1 MASSQKSPATAA
13 GPNVEEAARGSG
25 GPRRLAERWRT
36 LPMLP
41 RHLIAACAAMIAV
54 IALTSI
60 TDPGANL
67 RLASIGFYMLAIAG
81 LGILIGFSGQV
92 SLGHGAFMFIGAY
105 STALF
110 VIHMPMLPLW
120 LNLALA
126 VVISC
131 LAGLIIG
138 VVCARLHGPYLA
150 GATLALAVAM
160 PALANRFSDFLGG
173 PNGLS
178 FVMRGTPP
186 ALSDMVSN
194 TQWQAWVVW
203 LTVLIVLVF
212 LANLSHGRLGRQMRA
227 VRDDETAAALSGI
240 RVARVKVTA
249 FVVSAGCGGLAGALQ
264 AYLLKTATPSTF
276 AVALS
281 LSLLAVLV
289 LGGLGSLW
297 GALWGAIAMVYVE
310 EWGDSLAHALTLDT
324 NVANNLPHVLYGV
337 LLIALVLTWPSG
349 VQGILRQLG
358 NALRSRGHSGN
369 GTTSVPSTQQG
380 K

>member
-13 GPNVEEAARGSG
+13 EPKAEEATRGTPKPRGLVARWN
-25 GPRRLAERWRT
+25 A
-36 LPMLP
+36 LPMLL
-41 RHLIAACAAMIAV
+41 RHILAACAAMGAV
-54 IALTSI
+54 IVLTSVTGQGENTRI
-60 TDPGANL
+60 
-67 RLASIGFYMLAIAG
+67 ASVGFYMLAIAG

-110 VIHMPMLPLW
+110 VLHVPMMPLW
-120 LNLALA
+120 LNLILA
-126 VVISC
+126 TAISC

-150 GATLALAVAM
+150 GATLALAVAL
-160 PALANRFSDFLGG
+160 PALANRFSEFLGG
-173 PNGLS
+173 PNGLD
-178 FVMRGTPP
+178 FLMRGTPP
-186 ALSDMVSN
+186 ALSDAIPN
-194 TQWQAWVVW
+194 TSWQAWVVW

-227 VRDDETAAALSGI
+227 VRDDESAAALSGI

-249 FVVSAGCGGLAGALQ
+249 FVISAGCGGLAGALQ
-264 AYLLKTATPSTF
+264 AYMLKTATPSTF
-276 AVALS
+276 TVALS

-310 EWGDSLAHALTLDT
+310 EWGDELAHTLDLGT

-337 LLIALVLTWPSG
+337 LLIALVLAWPSG
-349 VQGILRQLG
+349 VQGFLRQLG
-358 NALRSRGHSGN
+358 NALRPREHSGY
-369 GTTSVPSTQQG
+369 GTPSVPPTHEG